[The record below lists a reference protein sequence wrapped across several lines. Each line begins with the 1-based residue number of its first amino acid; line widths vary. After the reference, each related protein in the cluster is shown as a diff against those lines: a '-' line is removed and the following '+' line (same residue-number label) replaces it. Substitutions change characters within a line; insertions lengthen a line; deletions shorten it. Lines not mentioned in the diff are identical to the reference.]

1 MVISPVATGREMTAD
16 THVVAL
22 CGSLSDDSGTRIAL
36 RTALDAASDAGAS
49 TDLVD
54 LREFDLPPRDGD
66 DRDAG
71 DAPAL
76 RERVAAADAAL
87 LGTPMYHG
95 SYAAPLKNALDY
107 CGSDELGGTAV
118 GLLSVAGGS
127 FPREALGHLRTVCRA
142 LDAWALPLQVA
153 IPNSGSAFA
162 DGAFVDDDLAART
175 RRLGETVVAYAG
187 VDSYPE
193 LSAAAAERPV
203 AATQN

>member
-1 MVISPVATGREMTAD
+1 MQGD

-36 RTALDAASDAGAS
+36 AEAIDAAGDAGATTS
-49 TDLVD
+49 LLD
-54 LREFDLPPRDGD
+54 LREYDLPPRDGD

-76 RERVAAADAAL
+76 RAEVAAADAVV
-87 LGTPMYHG
+87 LGTPLYHG

-107 CGSDELGGTAV
+107 CGRDEFGGKAV

-127 FPREALGHLRTVCRA
+127 FPRQALGHLRTVCRA

-153 IPNSGSAFA
+153 VPNSGDQFA
-162 DGAFVDDDLAART
+162 DGELVDEELAARV
-175 RRLGETVVAYAG
+175 RRLGENVVAYAG
-187 VDSYPE
+187 VDQYPE
-193 LSAAAAERPV
+193 LAAADSNGSDRLAGC
-203 AATQN
+203 AQD